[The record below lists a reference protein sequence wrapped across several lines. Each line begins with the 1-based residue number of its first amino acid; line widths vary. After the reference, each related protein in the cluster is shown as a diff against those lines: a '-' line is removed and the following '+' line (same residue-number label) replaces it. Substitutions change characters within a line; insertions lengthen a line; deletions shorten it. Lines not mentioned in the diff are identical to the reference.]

1 LQAGSPNVINNHIP
15 LDPILSGTATFT
27 KTALKSEVHR
37 GERVPYV
44 IQATAMNFPKASV
57 VDIIP
62 PGFDFV
68 PGSALVNGIA
78 ATPAVNGNQLTFSN
92 ITATGGAL
100 KVELTLIANAAVQPG
115 PATNKAQLLNFFTN
129 NLVSNARATVT
140 VVADPVFDCGE
151 IIGRVFEDANR
162 NGYQDQ
168 GEKGL
173 PGVRI
178 ATVKGLLVTTDKFGR
193 FHVACADIP
202 DHSIGSNFLM
212 KLDTRTLPTGYRLT
226 TENPRD
232 VRLTAGKMT
241 KLNFGASIAHLVD
254 LDLNGKVFKP
264 GSTELLP
271 QWNAGLGTLIAKLA
285 EEPSTLRL
293 TYHTEKEPT
302 ALASKRLSA
311 VSALITKLWS
321 KADGSYDLPI
331 ETRSVD
337 AKGGAQ

>member
-1 LQAGSPNVINNHIP
+1 
-15 LDPILSGTATFT
+15 
-27 KTALKSEVHR
+27 
-37 GERVPYV
+37 
-44 IQATAMNFPKASV
+44 M
-57 VDIIP
+57 
-62 PGFDFV
+62 
-68 PGSALVNGIA
+68 
-78 ATPAVNGNQLTFSN
+78 
-92 ITATGGAL
+92 
-100 KVELTLIANAAVQPG
+100 
-115 PATNKAQLLNFFTN
+115 
-129 NLVSNARATVT
+129 
-140 VVADPVFDCGE
+140 VADPVFDCGE

-162 NGYQDQ
+162 NGYQDE

-193 FHVACADIP
+193 FHVACADMP
-202 DHSIGSNFLM
+202 DHDIGSNFVM

-241 KLNFGASIAHLVD
+241 KLNFGASIAHRVD
-254 LDLNGKVFKP
+254 LDLNGQVFKP

-271 QWNAGLGTLIAKLA
+271 QWSAGLGTLIAKLD

-293 TYHTEKEPT
+293 TYHTQTEPS
-302 ALASKRLSA
+302 ALASKRLGA
-311 VSALITKLWS
+311 VSALITSLWN
-321 KADGSYDLPI
+321 KEGGRYKLPI